1 MRRDVSYKCIICGK
15 YEGQKTRVI
24 AHIYKYH
31 IPLDSVRFYC
41 SLCDFRTEQKD
52 KLLKHVKCY
61 SRHEDIRNNLI
72 KRAIEPKPDNAY
84 LKRNKQFTLVVEGK
98 HFEKID
104 KANVQT
110 LLFET
115 QDSQQS
121 ITKSEDFKGQFP
133 KILIPK
139 NQVSVLE
146 QRAPTQFF
154 NSDILELEDPDA
166 ESFV

>member
-1 MRRDVSYKCIICGK
+1 M
-15 YEGQKTRVI
+15 
-24 AHIYKYH
+24 
-31 IPLDSVRFYC
+31 
-41 SLCDFRTEQKD
+41 
-52 KLLKHVKCY
+52 
-61 SRHEDIRNNLI
+61 I
-72 KRAIEPKPDNAY
+72 KRAIEPKTDNAY